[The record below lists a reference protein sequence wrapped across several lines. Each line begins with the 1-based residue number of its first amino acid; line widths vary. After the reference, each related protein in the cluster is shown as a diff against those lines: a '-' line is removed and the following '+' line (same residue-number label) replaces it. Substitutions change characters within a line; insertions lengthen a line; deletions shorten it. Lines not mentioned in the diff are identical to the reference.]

1 MSYKN
6 SKEAAIEYGANK
18 GGTKGVNS
26 GMFGVAFERMCA
38 AIMSSTSK
46 ARNTPSKTA
55 NRDIVIPAERARK
68 IARIIT
74 DKKTVSVEVKHN
86 AGQLQDIPAIGSI
99 MIIYGDFV
107 GLTDPTDEDILKRTF
122 CLSAVDFWGVIL
134 KTERIGKKCGNCI
147 CTATPSPASGS
158 KDVIVK
164 IPKTLGNERRS
175 HMREEFEK
183 YGKTLYDIV
192 AMGL

>member
-18 GGTKGVNS
+18 GGIIPSKKPMSKISRDEIRKYINGIGNIYVRGTKGVNS

-68 IARIIT
+68 IAR
-74 DKKTVSVEVKHN
+74 
-86 AGQLQDIPAIGSI
+86 
-99 MIIYGDFV
+99 
-107 GLTDPTDEDILKRTF
+107 
-122 CLSAVDFWGVIL
+122 
-134 KTERIGKKCGNCI
+134 
-147 CTATPSPASGS
+147 
-158 KDVIVK
+158 
-164 IPKTLGNERRS
+164 RRKNFKS
-175 HMREEFEK
+175 HSE
-183 YGKTLYDIV
+183 
-192 AMGL
+192 AQ